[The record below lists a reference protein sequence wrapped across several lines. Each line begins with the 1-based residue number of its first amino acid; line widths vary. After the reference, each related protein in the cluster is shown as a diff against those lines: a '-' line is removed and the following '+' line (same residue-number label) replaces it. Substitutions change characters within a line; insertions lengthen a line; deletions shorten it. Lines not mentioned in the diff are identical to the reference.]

1 MAGATAE
8 HFWRWRNVDYDALV
22 DEMGRTAPDG
32 PRLAELFREAMAIWL
47 DEMPSVPLLQWYHR
61 IPHNE
66 TYWKN
71 WPSQDKPY
79 INSAYW
85 HRTWLLV
92 LLGLEAA
99 QG

>member
-1 MAGATAE
+1 MAGTPAE
-8 HFWRWRNVDYDALV
+8 HFWRWRNADYDALV
-22 DEMGRTAPDG
+22 DEMGRTAPDD

-71 WPSQDKPY
+71 WPSQDNPY

>member
-1 MAGATAE
+1 MQCVSSWLKFKAAKRRWDAGKGTE
-8 HFWRWRNVDYDALV
+8 LTSR
-22 DEMGRTAPDG
+22 GRQKQ
-32 PRLAELFREAMAIWL
+32 
-47 DEMPSVPLLQWYHR
+47 MPSVPLLQWYHR

-71 WPSQDKPY
+71 WPSQDNPY

-99 QG
+99 QGVNSKYLLL